1 MKGADGGRNGARK
14 YTLKLRLTGFSLTEV
29 SARKFHC
36 HALCH
41 IAGLWQLTRML
52 EDANTRTKNNHVDS
66 DINQIWF

>member
-36 HALCH
+36 HA
-41 IAGLWQLTRML
+41 
-52 EDANTRTKNNHVDS
+52 
-66 DINQIWF
+66 